1 MTHLPLFPLN
11 LVLFPNFPL
20 PLHIFEERYRVMI
33 RHCIDQGIPFGVV
46 CQHGERYEK
55 VGCTA
60 VVDQVL
66 KEYEDGCM
74 DVMTVGRERFV
85 IENVDENDLYLSAV
99 VELLADSEEP
109 DDDGLI
115 KEAVDVLLRYA
126 YYAEMEVDREGLR
139 GLRSRELS
147 YLLSGI
153 DTLGLQTKQELLEVN
168 SHTERLQRV
177 VAALQE
183 ITEQLVLFA
192 QLKKTIGSDVD
203 LSSLNN

>member
-11 LVLFPNFPL
+11 LVLFPDFPL
-20 PLHIFEERYRVMI
+20 PLHVFEERYRVMI
-33 RHCIDQGIPFGVV
+33 RRCIDEDIPFGVV

-60 VVDQVL
+60 VVDHVL
-66 KEYEDGCM
+66 KEYEDGRM
-74 DVMTVGRERFV
+74 DIMTVGRERFA
-85 IENVDENDLYLSAV
+85 IEKVDDSDLYLSAT
-99 VELLADSEEP
+99 VELLSEPDEP
-109 DDDGLI
+109 DDEELE
-115 KEAVDVLLRYA
+115 KKAVDALLRYA

-139 GLRSRELS
+139 ELRSRGLS

-153 DTLGLQTKQELLEVN
+153 DTLGLQTKQQLLEVD
-168 SHTERLQRV
+168 SHTERLRRS

-183 ITEQLVLFA
+183 VTEQLVLLA
-192 QLKKTIGSDVD
+192 QLKQAIGTDVD

>member
-1 MTHLPLFPLN
+1 MTQLPLFPLS

-33 RHCIDQGIPFGVV
+33 RRCIDEGIPFGVV

-66 KEYEDGCM
+66 KEYDDGRM
-74 DVMTVGRERFV
+74 DILTVGRERFS
-85 IENVDENDLYLSAV
+85 IQKVDEGDLYLSATV
-99 VELLADSEEP
+99 QLLSEPDEP
-109 DDDGLI
+109 DDQALT
-115 KEAVDVLLRYA
+115 KEAVDALLRYA

-139 GLRSRELS
+139 DLRARELS
-147 YLLSGI
+147 FLLSGI
-153 DTLGLQTKQELLEVN
+153 DTLGLETKQELLEID
-168 SHTERLQRV
+168 SHTERLRRSV
-177 VAALQE
+177 GALQQV
-183 ITEQLVLFA
+183 TEQLVLLA
-192 QLKKTIGSDVD
+192 QLKKAIGSDVD